1 MLARQAVKLKQKVIG
16 KQNADGVSSAKGKN
30 EKCAFVES
38 VSRRLQQRENDV
50 NNPFACTQNVRKTVV
65 LPTAENNVN
74 GKQRIKRKSVVQK
87 RRSSTPP
94 FLLMLFYKP
103 FCRAN
108 ICKTDVF
115 DFFINQRF
123 ERNFLPFAVN
133 QRLKIYVFGVGYKST
148 FWKLASSAFFVRVAT
163 QFSWQTFFVEGLS
176 FKTCSPTCLQCNF
189 CVKVVFLR

>member
-1 MLARQAVKLKQKVIG
+1 MQKVKTKTAPLWKVPHG
-16 KQNADGVSSAKGKN
+16 SATKKNA
-30 EKCAFVES
+30 
-38 VSRRLQQRENDV
+38 V
-50 NNPFACTQNVRKTVV
+50 NNPFACTQNVRKTFV

-74 GKQRIKRKSVVQK
+74 GKQRIKRKSAVQK

-103 FCRAN
+103 FFRAN

-123 ERNFLPFAVN
+123 EKNFLPFAVN

>member
-30 EKCAFVES
+30 ENCAFVES
-38 VSRRLQQRENDV
+38 ASRRLQQRENDV
-50 NNPFACTQNVRKTVV
+50 NKPFACTQNVRKTFV
-65 LPTAENNVN
+65 LPTAKNNVN
-74 GKQRIKRKSVVQK
+74 GKQRIKRKSAVQK

-123 ERNFLPFAVN
+123 ERNFLPFAAN
-133 QRLKIYVFGVGYKST
+133 QRFRNWCFCRFSCVWQRNFHGKHFFARGIVFRNLQRQG
-148 FWKLASSAFFVRVAT
+148 
-163 QFSWQTFFVEGLS
+163 FSIQI
-176 FKTCSPTCLQCNF
+176 
-189 CVKVVFLR
+189 